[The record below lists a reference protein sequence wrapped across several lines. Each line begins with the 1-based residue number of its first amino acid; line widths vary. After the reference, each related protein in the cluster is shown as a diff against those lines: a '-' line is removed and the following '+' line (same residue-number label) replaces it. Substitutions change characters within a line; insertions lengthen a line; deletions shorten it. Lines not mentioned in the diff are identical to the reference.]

1 MSDFGNVKITGNSLQ
16 KLKFLETFDAVK
28 KYCDPDAASRLKD
41 TEFIFDNNIHK
52 DIDAILNSTI
62 TTKNNKIINY
72 KHQIKY
78 SENFIKLPIKE
89 RGGVLCHELKHI
101 DYEKKQ
107 NNSYVFGSKEDESA
121 AIAAQDSF
129 KQNYSKAEGKFFKV
143 RSKEEIKNYLNENP
157 FYKCLPEKPPT
168 TEEGKDKAVSEYETC
183 KAGIKGN
190 TSFFKKENSNEIKK
204 EVKK

>member
-1 MSDFGNVKITGNSLQ
+1 MTDYSNINITGNSLQ

-28 KYCDPDAASRLKD
+28 KYCDPDAASRLND
-41 TEFIFDNNIHK
+41 TEFIFDKNLHE
-52 DIDAILNSTI
+52 DIDAVLNSTI
-62 TTKNNKIINY
+62 TTENDKIIKD
-72 KHQIKY
+72 KHSINY

-107 NNSYVFGSKEDESA
+107 NNPYVFGSKEDEFQ
-121 AIAAQDSF
+121 AISKADSF

-143 RSKEEIKNYLNENP
+143 RSKQEIMDYLNENP

-168 TEEGKDKAVSEYETC
+168 TKKEKDKAISEYEIC

-190 TSFFKKENSNEIKK
+190 TSFYKKKD
-204 EVKK
+204 